1 MSLFKKKCQYC
12 GMKIEK
18 NKEVTSN
25 VKVPGFIGTKPKSFC
40 SEKHVDLYNREV
52 EEHLSKPQKVGSCC
66 G

>member
-18 NKEVTSN
+18 GGEIVSD
-25 VKVPGFIGTKPKSFC
+25 VKVPGLIGTKSKSFC
-40 SEKHVDLYNREV
+40 SKEHVNSYNKEV
-52 EEHLSKPQKVGSCC
+52 EEHLSKPQKAGGCC